1 MTRRRCVTT
10 KVRTAFVSLY
20 VHVSF
25 TKDDFPIE
33 VWFSS
38 PGKFRE
44 SEVGNAL
51 ILLGEAV
58 TETLEEAHRK

>member
-1 MTRRRCVTT
+1 M
-10 KVRTAFVSLY
+10 SLY